1 MWNNSLLAYF
11 FHDSV
16 FHCLSAVS
24 LPCVSLRVSLSSSYL
39 ESIKLLGHLQLQLSA
54 NLGRFQPFFFPPSIL
69 FFLSYTPV
77 WDFHNAY
84 VGPLVGVLQV
94 FKLCLLFFTRF
105 VCCFSDLIIF
115 TILFS
120 SLLILFSVHPNLTLN
135 PPSGFFFFYISHFTF
150 SSKFLFAPLW
160 FLPLYWYFSQFHFIS
175 YIIFLTFSVLSF
187 SCSDVFK
194 IVI

>member
-1 MWNNSLLAYF
+1 MILFFTVFQQFRYHVSHYGSLWVHPTWNP
-11 FHDSV
+11 
-16 FHCLSAVS
+16 LSF
-24 LPCVSLRVSLSSSYL
+24 LDIYSY
-39 ESIKLLGHLQLQLSA
+39 SFLQIWGDFSH
-54 NLGRFQPFFFPPSIL
+54 FFPPSIL

-84 VGPLVGVLQV
+84 VSPLVGVLQV

-135 PPSGFFFFYISHFTF
+135 PPSGFFFLYQPFYFQFQISFCSIMVST
-150 SSKFLFAPLW
+150 SLLIFL
-160 FLPLYWYFSQFHFIS
+160 SISFHFIQH
-175 YIIFLTFSVLSF
+175 FLNLLCVVL
-187 SCSDVFK
+187 
-194 IVI
+194 

>member
-1 MWNNSLLAYF
+1 MILFFTVFQQFRYHVSHYGSLWVHPTWNP
-11 FHDSV
+11 
-16 FHCLSAVS
+16 LSF
-24 LPCVSLRVSLSSSYL
+24 LDIYSY
-39 ESIKLLGHLQLQLSA
+39 SFLQIWGDFSH
-54 NLGRFQPFFFPPSIL
+54 FFPPSIL

-84 VGPLVGVLQV
+84 VSPLVGVLQV

-115 TILFS
+115 TLLFS

-135 PPSGFFFFYISHFTF
+135 NPSGFFFFYISHFTF

-160 FLPLYWYFSQFHFIS
+160 FLLLYWYFSQFHFIS
-175 YIIFLTFSVLSF
+175 YNIFLTFSVLSF